1 MRLRREMGRAG
12 PRAMTSRLEAVL
24 QRAPA
29 GQEIRRP
36 TGRGEHRHS
45 VAEVAEAAREAGH
58 VLVDIVRLRPGER
71 RDQADAQAP
80 ESSPLPTARP
90 GKVPAPVAV
99 RSPAQEEKRRRILE
113 AAVRAFARKGYH
125 ACRVGEIATE
135 AGVAYGLV
143 YHYFTS
149 KDEILETIFRETWA
163 QMLTAIEAVEE
174 EGVPAGE
181 QLRKVAAIVL
191 RTWKRDPDLVRVLV
205 REVTRS
211 QHIQREVEE
220 IEHAYAALQRIVQRG
235 QDSGEF
241 RD

>member
-1 MRLRREMGRAG
+1 MRKLPSVVP
-12 PRAMTSRLEAVL
+12 PRPPPAVV
-24 QRAPA
+24 P
-29 GQEIRRP
+29 
-36 TGRGEHRHS
+36 S
-45 VAEVAEAAREAGH
+45 N
-58 VLVDIVRLRPGER
+58 
-71 RDQADAQAP
+71 
-80 ESSPLPTARP
+80 
-90 GKVPAPVAV
+90 VPAPVAV

-125 ACRVGEIATE
+125 ACRVGEIASE

-149 KDEILETIFRETWA
+149 KDEILETIFRETWT
-163 QMLTAIEAVEE
+163 QMLSAIEAVEE
-174 EGVPAGE
+174 DGVPAGE

-220 IEHAYAALQRIVQRG
+220 IEQAYAALQRIVQRG
-235 QDSGEF
+235 QASGEF
-241 RD
+241 RGDLEPRLAALVVYGALEEILTSWVMGQLDDSDEEVDRAEKAVVTLVRDGLRVRPGD

>member
-1 MRLRREMGRAG
+1 
-12 PRAMTSRLEAVL
+12 
-24 QRAPA
+24 
-29 GQEIRRP
+29 
-36 TGRGEHRHS
+36 
-45 VAEVAEAAREAGH
+45 
-58 VLVDIVRLRPGER
+58 
-71 RDQADAQAP
+71 
-80 ESSPLPTARP
+80 
-90 GKVPAPVAV
+90 VAV

-125 ACRVGEIATE
+125 ACRVGEIASE

-149 KDEILETIFRETWA
+149 KDEILETIFRDTWT

-174 EGVPAGE
+174 EGAAAAE

-211 QHIQREVEE
+211 PHIQREVEE
-220 IEHAYAALQRIVQRG
+220 IEQAYAALQRIVERG
-235 QDSGEF
+235 QKGGEF
-241 RD
+241 RTDVDARLAALIVYGALEELLTSWVMGQLDDSDEEVDRAERAVVALVRDGIRARN

>member
-1 MRLRREMGRAG
+1 
-12 PRAMTSRLEAVL
+12 
-24 QRAPA
+24 
-29 GQEIRRP
+29 
-36 TGRGEHRHS
+36 
-45 VAEVAEAAREAGH
+45 
-58 VLVDIVRLRPGER
+58 
-71 RDQADAQAP
+71 
-80 ESSPLPTARP
+80 
-90 GKVPAPVAV
+90 VAV

-125 ACRVGEIATE
+125 ACRVGEIASE

-149 KDEILETIFRETWA
+149 KDEILETIFRDTWT

-174 EGVPAGE
+174 EGVPAAE

-211 QHIQREVEE
+211 PHIQREVEE
-220 IEHAYAALQRIVQRG
+220 IEQAYAALQRIVERG
-235 QDSGEF
+235 QNGGEF
-241 RD
+241 RTDVDARLAALIVYGALEELLTSWVMGQLDDSDEEVDRAERAVVALVRDGIRARD